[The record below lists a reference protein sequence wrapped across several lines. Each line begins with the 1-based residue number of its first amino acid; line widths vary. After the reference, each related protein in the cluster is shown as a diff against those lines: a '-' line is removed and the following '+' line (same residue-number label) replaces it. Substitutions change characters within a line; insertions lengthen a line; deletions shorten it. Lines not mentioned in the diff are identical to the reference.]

1 MICRRDA
8 NITKLIANGIATK
21 DGLHKLDNILGKDE
35 ATLGDL
41 MKAFDNLNFD
51 PLDNESIG
59 KSGTLNFL
67 KFKENDNVSGL
78 MVYEASLGEDGAR
91 NFKINHLLDIDREN
105 GKLCSLGISDE
116 LTTKAW
122 VDEALKVLIC
132 HVAARP
138 PWLGKIYIETKVD
151 SLYLRKLMEQ
161 YDGAKIRSCC
171 RLSFSISSTIFNWSF
186 SLAIDLRQDGNGQG
200 SSSGNKE
207 GSSQDEEMKQK
218 VVKQQPRYL
227 TSMFCFS
234 HHIHM

>member
-78 MVYEASLGEDGAR
+78 MVYEASLVNQSTVFPPLCHMRKRPYVQPNMLG
-91 NFKINHLLDIDREN
+91 FK
-105 GKLCSLGISDE
+105 KYS
-116 LTTKAW
+116 
-122 VDEALKVLIC
+122 
-132 HVAARP
+132 
-138 PWLGKIYIETKVD
+138 
-151 SLYLRKLMEQ
+151 
-161 YDGAKIRSCC
+161 
-171 RLSFSISSTIFNWSF
+171 
-186 SLAIDLRQDGNGQG
+186 
-200 SSSGNKE
+200 
-207 GSSQDEEMKQK
+207 
-218 VVKQQPRYL
+218 
-227 TSMFCFS
+227 
-234 HHIHM
+234 